1 MMKRLSL
8 LFLIFIICSSH
19 VAPDWNRSLLPPEP
33 TSPVEPLMV
42 RPFSDDVCC
51 RQWVDSV
58 MEELSLE
65 ERIGQLFIYTIAPQP
80 TKKNRELLRKVVKD
94 YKVGGLLFSGGQIQN
109 QVTLTNEAQRMA
121 EVPLLMTFDGEWGLA
136 MRLRDTPSFPKNMI
150 LGCIQDDSLIYEYG
164 REVARQCRELGVQV
178 NFAPV
183 ADVNINPEN
192 PVINIRSFGESPV
205 NVASKVIAYATG
217 LEAGGVLSVC
227 KHFPG
232 HGDTDTDSH
241 EALPLLPFSR
251 ERLDSVELYPFKK
264 AIRAGVSGIMVGHLE
279 VPVFEVRDGL
289 PSSLSRNVV
298 YDLLMR
304 ELKFQGLVFTDALA
318 MKGVGESF
326 TLCLQALKAGNDLLL
341 VPRRIKEEVAAVMA
355 AVKRGELTREEIDTK
370 CRKVLTYK
378 YVLGLNKRPYVRL
391 SGLNSRLDR
400 PYTRDLIRR
409 LNLAAITVLGNQTG
423 LLPLDPVVRETAV
436 LHVGDEKTLKPFIKE
451 LGTFTHPVEF
461 VLSKDMTDENRK
473 QLTDSLAKYK
483 RILVCIT
490 ERQLA
495 DYQSFFEHFVSD
507 VPTVF
512 LAFVSGKE
520 LVPLE
525 QAMARAGAVVL
536 AHSAEEDVQQQVAKI
551 LYGKECANGRL
562 SASIGTSF
570 AAGAGVDVGP
580 TSVPHFIP
588 DEHGMNSNILSA
600 IDSIA
605 EEGIRAGAYPGCQ
618 VVVWKDGQEMYN
630 KAFGTH
636 VWGRSQGGDTEHPV
650 VVKPTDVYDI
660 ASLTKTTATLLAVMK
675 LYDEGKLNLT
685 DRIGDILPFLKNT
698 DKRNITIRELL
709 LHESGLPSTLLFYE
723 DAIDKTSYRGGLYK
737 SKADKQHTVRI
748 GAATWANPGFR
759 FKPRL
764 VSSVR
769 TATHTWQVTDSLWLD
784 RSFRQTYLKKIA
796 DATLKDKRYRYS
808 CVGFIVLQ
816 QVVEALSGMPLDAY
830 LEQEF
835 YAPMGLTH
843 TAYLPLRRLPKSEIV
858 PSSSDP
864 FLRKTILCGFVHDES
879 AAFQGGVSGNAGLF
893 SNAGEVAK
901 IYQMLL
907 NGGEL
912 DGKRYL
918 SRETCH
924 LFTTTVSSKSRRG
937 LGFDKPDSRQLE
949 KSPCGKSAPA
959 SVYGHTGF
967 TGTCAWV
974 DPDNRLVYV
983 FLSNR
988 IYPDVW
994 NTKLMKLDIRTRIQD
1009 VIYRSLMKQ

>member
-1 MMKRLSL
+1 
-8 LFLIFIICSSH
+8 
-19 VAPDWNRSLLPPEP
+19 
-33 TSPVEPLMV
+33 
-42 RPFSDDVCC
+42 
-51 RQWVDSV
+51 
-58 MEELSLE
+58 
-65 ERIGQLFIYTIAPQP
+65 
-80 TKKNRELLRKVVKD
+80 
-94 YKVGGLLFSGGQIQN
+94 
-109 QVTLTNEAQRMA
+109 
-121 EVPLLMTFDGEWGLA
+121 
-136 MRLRDTPSFPKNMI
+136 
-150 LGCIQDDSLIYEYG
+150 
-164 REVARQCRELGVQV
+164 
-178 NFAPV
+178 
-183 ADVNINPEN
+183 
-192 PVINIRSFGESPV
+192 
-205 NVASKVIAYATG
+205 
-217 LEAGGVLSVC
+217 
-227 KHFPG
+227 
-232 HGDTDTDSH
+232 
-241 EALPLLPFSR
+241 
-251 ERLDSVELYPFKK
+251 
-264 AIRAGVSGIMVGHLE
+264 
-279 VPVFEVRDGL
+279 
-289 PSSLSRNVV
+289 
-298 YDLLMR
+298 
-304 ELKFQGLVFTDALA
+304 
-318 MKGVGESF
+318 
-326 TLCLQALKAGNDLLL
+326 
-341 VPRRIKEEVAAVMA
+341 
-355 AVKRGELTREEIDTK
+355 
-370 CRKVLTYK
+370 
-378 YVLGLNKRPYVRL
+378 
-391 SGLNSRLDR
+391 
-400 PYTRDLIRR
+400 
-409 LNLAAITVLGNQTG
+409 
-423 LLPLDPVVRETAV
+423 
-436 LHVGDEKTLKPFIKE
+436 
-451 LGTFTHPVEF
+451 
-461 VLSKDMTDENRK
+461 
-473 QLTDSLAKYK
+473 
-483 RILVCIT
+483 
-490 ERQLA
+490 
-495 DYQSFFEHFVSD
+495 
-507 VPTVF
+507 
-512 LAFVSGKE
+512 
-520 LVPLE
+520 
-525 QAMARAGAVVL
+525 MARAGAVVL

-551 LYGKECANGRL
+551 MYGKECANGRL

-737 SKADKQHTVRI
+737 SKADKQHIVRI

-759 FKPRL
+759 FKPGL
-764 VSSVR
+764 ISSVR

-808 CVGFIVLQ
+808 CAGFIVLQ
-816 QVVEALSGMPLDAY
+816 QVVEALSGMSLDAY

-937 LGFDKPDSRQLE
+937 LGFDKPDSRHPE